1 MVAKGFLHRG
11 HLWGNALI
19 CLVTS
24 LLGFFPEWS
33 ELIWLDNFKGFKN
46 DLPQNW
52 HWCLFFMIGTFS
64 LSSWAP
70 CSAAKML
77 SACFLRWTKFDSV
90 AKGFTR
96 SLPFDIL
103 LVFYKDNAFF
113 LTPVTRCQLTVS
125 ENNSKNHATL
135 LRNLSL
141 FRFKNQNSKTKNNLV
156 TFVTFKCFKFRLKNL
171 S

>member
-77 SACFLRWTKFDSV
+77 PACFLRWTKFDSV

-113 LTPVTRCQLTVS
+113 DAGDAVS
-125 ENNSKNHATL
+125 ADSVGEQFEKNTQPYSVICLYFVSKIT
-135 LRNLSL
+135 
-141 FRFKNQNSKTKNNLV
+141 LV